1 MIRESS
7 APAGAASGQM
17 VLLPQLW
24 QIFFPK
30 ERYDRGDRRV
40 IVVEAFIKCLS
51 VNFQHVTREV
61 IDSIINRH
69 SILVNIQYLCKESGF
84 PDCLSLLC
92 TEPANMIG
100 CIGCA
105 VSVLLSQ
112 RLSVFNN
119 NKLYPI
125 AIHPRFF
132 STTITTTYRLGSV
145 CAPVADLHSNCV
157 PLTPFVDVKSNAVGK
172 LVCIIGYVMR
182 MTKIQPL
189 VEYGSFICG
198 KCGKQTLTYF
208 EDGIYTSTDRC
219 ATPNCGGRSLVLDR
233 QSSRTIDS
241 RYVKLQEIENFSS
254 SAYDQVALEGD
265 LSAPRGVPRTL
276 EIEIREDLVNYSCI
290 AGDIMLIIGVVR
302 SIQDRTPN
310 IQRQP
315 GGGGGGGRWGGRGGR
330 GGGGGGAKAE
340 SGMYALT
347 ILANSMTTLGS
358 VPAAKVVHVPN
369 YATCRRQLLKRSFVA
384 MEGKS
389 DTDVD
394 DIESDKDTHLL
405 SRHKATGNYI
415 LDQNFQTN
423 TACGS
428 EAVSAL
434 TPAGIPSQATVSGGT
449 GDGVSDNISRVPGTI
464 NSAFET
470 DDMSS
475 YVDASNAS
483 NHLALFTTQELTAI
497 REIGTLPAAT
507 LLPLLLN
514 SLCPTIY
521 GNEIVKLGLM
531 LGLLGGTR
539 HDHDRDHADS
549 DEGSAARVVGI
560 RSDIHILLMGDPG
573 LGKSQLLRAVEKVA
587 PKCVLVCGN
596 TTTTAGLTVTLCRDG
611 SDVSMEAGALVLADQ
626 GICCI
631 DELDKISCD
640 VHALLECMEQQQIS
654 IAKSG
659 MITSLPARTSVFAA
673 ANPVGGHYNRN
684 RSVSRA
690 HRTQVALFH
699 HCLTFVHCC

>member
-1 MIRESS
+1 MSDS
-7 APAGAASGQM
+7 DKLLADLWPA
-17 VLLPQLW
+17 
-24 QIFFPK
+24 FFPK
-30 ERYDRGDRRV
+30 EKFVGTNRQVVV
-40 IVVEAFIKCLS
+40 IDAFSKCLRS
-51 VNFQHVTREV
+51 NFRYLMKDV
-61 IDSIINRH
+61 IDSIINKH
-69 SILVNIQYLCKESGF
+69 SILINIQYLCRVSNF
-84 PDCLSLLC
+84 PDCLELLY
-92 TEPANMIG
+92 TQPVDMIG

-105 VSVLLSQ
+105 ASILLSH

-119 NKLYPI
+119 GKLYPI
-125 AIHPRFF
+125 AIHARLI
-132 STTITTTYRLGSV
+132 TTSINTTYRMGPGTTDVLST
-145 CAPVADLHSNCV
+145 PTSI

-189 VEYGSFICG
+189 VEYGSFKCS
-198 KCGKQTLTYF
+198 KCGKQTLVYF
-208 EDGIYTSTDRC
+208 EDGIYSSTDRC
-219 ATPNCGGRSLVLDR
+219 ATPNCGGRGLVLDR

-241 RYVKLQEIENFSS
+241 RYVKLQEIENFSG
-254 SAYDQVALEGD
+254 SAHGPQQNWDI
-265 LSAPRGVPRTL
+265 SAPRGVPRTL
-276 EIEIREDLVNYSCI
+276 EIEIREDLVNYSCM
-290 AGDIMLIIGVVR
+290 AGDIIQIIGVVR
-302 SIQDRTPN
+302 SIQDRSPY
-310 IQRQP
+310 IQKQP
-315 GGGGGGGRWGGRGGR
+315 QSSGGGGGRWGGRGRGAGAG
-330 GGGGGGAKAE
+330 GGGGGGARAE

-358 VPAAKVVHVPN
+358 VPSSHVVHVPN
-369 YATCRRQLLKRSFVA
+369 YITTSRRLKRSRGV
-384 MEGKS
+384 MEPSSSMLVDGSVTYEVDS
-389 DTDVD
+389 DA
-394 DIESDKDTHLL
+394 DKDDMDTHQL

-415 LDQNFQTN
+415 LDQNFELN
-423 TACGS
+423 AGDRS
-428 EAVSAL
+428 EV
-434 TPAGIPSQATVSGGT
+434 I
-449 GDGVSDNISRVPGTI
+449 GDAWQERQGQGRFMTTGTI
-464 NSAFET
+464 GEAGTEKSGIDLTTNAFET

-475 YVDASNAS
+475 YVDVSNGS
-483 NHLALFTTQELTAI
+483 NHLALFTPKELTAI
-497 REIGTLPAAT
+497 REIGTLPGAT

-521 GNEIVKLGLM
+521 GNEAVKLGLL

-539 HDHDRDHADS
+539 PGTDASEDTSDRDRDGGGDS
-549 DEGSAARVVGI
+549 SSGNTAATSRVVSI

-611 SDVSMEAGALVLADQ
+611 NDVSMEAGALVLADQ

-684 RSVSRA
+684 RSVSYIS
-690 HRTQVALFH
+690 TIY
-699 HCLTFVHCC
+699 